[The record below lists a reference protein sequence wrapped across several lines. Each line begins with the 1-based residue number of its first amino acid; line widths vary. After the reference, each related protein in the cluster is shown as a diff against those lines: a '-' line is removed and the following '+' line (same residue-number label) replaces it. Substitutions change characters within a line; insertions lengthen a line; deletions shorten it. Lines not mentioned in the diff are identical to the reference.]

1 MSWNADAD
9 AGSVIPSRNTR
20 HYTLRSVP
28 SFLGGSFLQTE
39 DWDVLATATASSP
52 DNTRLMCFNEC
63 VIVGLCFGY
72 HSTEKAFRLDHKKG
86 GVGTMETGSIHPP
99 PSGSELSPHDNFIKA
114 RHWSAPPVIILKPFE
129 GFWGHKYQLLEWYC
143 RVGGAAAFWWTL
155 SKAKVFQCPISS
167 RAFRCLG
174 TETVSLQEITRWV
187 KWPHFYPKWI
197 YQLLG

>member
-1 MSWNADAD
+1 ML
-9 AGSVIPSRNTR
+9 GPIHRLPSRSK
-20 HYTLRSVP
+20 L
-28 SFLGGSFLQTE
+28 
-39 DWDVLATATASSP
+39 SP
-52 DNTRLMCFNEC
+52 HDMKC
-63 VIVGLCFGY
+63 VIAGLLGCVLVITQPKRYFGWI
-72 HSTEKAFRLDHKKG
+72 KKG
-86 GVGTMETGSIHPP
+86 GVWTWGTGSIHPP

-174 TETVSLQEITRWV
+174 TETVSLQEITL
-187 KWPHFYPKWI
+187 KWHIPHPISTQNMKFEWKVF
-197 YQLLG
+197 